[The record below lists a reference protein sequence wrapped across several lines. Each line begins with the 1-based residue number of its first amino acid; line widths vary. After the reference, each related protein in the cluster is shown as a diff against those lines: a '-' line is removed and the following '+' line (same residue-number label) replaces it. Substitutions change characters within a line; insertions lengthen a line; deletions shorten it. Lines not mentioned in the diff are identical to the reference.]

1 MKVIALKKYGHGYS
15 GFFETEDRYS
25 FFHFSNGR
33 HKALQQYLKSDF
45 ENYDHFVD
53 VIRKFVRSTFFLKC
67 PVTISVL
74 NREELDRV
82 YAEAQKP

>member
-1 MKVIALKKYGHGYS
+1 MKVIALKKYSHGYS
-15 GFFETEDRYS
+15 GFFEIEDRYV

-33 HKALQQYLKSDF
+33 YKVLQQYVKSDF

-53 VIRKFVRSTFFLKC
+53 VIRKFVRSTFFLNC
-67 PVTISVL
+67 PETISDL

-82 YAEAQKP
+82 YAETQKT